1 MKKIAVLFST
11 SLLLI
16 GSMFGILATTPP
28 AHGQFTGT
36 VCLISPS
43 TTSCPSS
50 PAPITGSVGSQ
61 LRVSVF
67 IQNSDGLNG
76 FDITLLADHTI
87 LKPAGADLT
96 GTVLPGPQTVLVECL
111 SGILVA
117 GNVCP
122 STDTVDT
129 LHFAAVSPPGTISST
144 PTTGLLFTAIY
155 NVTGLTSGIPLGF
168 QTGCSPS
175 SVSGTTICVDIAN
188 GGLNPV
194 PETVQT
200 AIFTTTGDFSITANP
215 VSLTIPRGSSGT
227 STITIASLGGFSG
240 TVTLSESVTP
250 SIRHGLS
257 ASLSPNSVTIASG
270 GSGSVV
276 LTVSTLKNTPTG
288 SYSVMVVG
296 TSGNISHSVNVSIT
310 ITR

>member
-1 MKKIAVLFST
+1 MKTMVVLFST

-16 GSMFGILATTPP
+16 GSMFGILATSPS

-36 VCLISPS
+36 VCLISPG

-50 PAPITGSVGSQ
+50 PASITGTVGSQ

-76 FDITLLADHTI
+76 FDVTLLADHTI

-111 SGILVA
+111 SGMLIV
-117 GNVCP
+117 GNVCS
-122 STDTVDT
+122 STDSIDT
-129 LHFAAVSPPGTISST
+129 LHFAAVSAPGTISST

-155 NVTGLTSGIPLGF
+155 NITGLTSGIPLGF

-227 STITIASLGGFSG
+227 STITLASSGGFSG
-240 TVTLSESVTP
+240 TITLSGSVTP
-250 SIRHGLS
+250 STRHGPS
-257 ASLSPNSVTIASG
+257 AILSPNSVIVSAG
-270 GSGSVV
+270 GSGSVL

-288 SYSVMVVG
+288 SYSVTVVG
-296 TSGNISHSVNVSIT
+296 TSGSISHSANVSIT
-310 ITR
+310 VTR